1 MQRFMLHNARPRL
14 LMLAVLCTM
23 AGAALATA
31 TDRALI
37 VGVGKFADSSMDLPG
52 IDLDVRLMQE
62 VAERLG
68 FNEIRTLTD
77 ADATYQ
83 GFLDL
88 FETWLIRGTRADDR
102 VLVYVSSH
110 GSRVRD
116 DNGDEPDGKD
126 EALLLHDT
134 RVRRRKL
141 RRFLRD
147 DAFSD
152 LLRRLPSRNVLV
164 LIDACHSGTA
174 YKAIRLHNASLGESE
189 ARTKFFDY
197 PDVPGDDGGHADA
210 AAVDRGA
217 ATRGRQSDNFAFL
230 SAAADDEQALATN
243 KGSVFT
249 LGLNAAVKAAAGA
262 GRELTLPALREQV
275 EAYIR
280 NKIGTELSGSRMHR
294 PQLGGNTRLV
304 NQPLLL
310 AVPQQGGRLWQ
321 QLEALAGRG
330 APLSFK
336 AHQASYRVDDEVVF
350 SLDVPYAGYLNV
362 VNVGPQG
369 DATVLFPNKH
379 HRDNRVTAG
388 SLTLPTDRMPFY
400 YPALRPTGPTL
411 TAAFL
416 TTTELD
422 LYEAA
427 VEGRNA
433 AGELTATLASLSAK
447 AVRDV
452 GVASRKDSRFAAGK
466 VIFEVRE

>member
-1 MQRFMLHNARPRL
+1 MQRSRLPGLCPRAMLFV
-14 LMLAVLCTM
+14 AVFTM
-23 AGAALATA
+23 TAAALAEA
-31 TDRALI
+31 ADRALI
-37 VGVGKFADSSMDLPG
+37 VGVGKYADSSMDLPG
-52 IDLDVRLMQE
+52 IDLDVRLMQA

-68 FNEIRTLTD
+68 FTEIRTLTD

-88 FETWLIRGTRADDR
+88 FESWLIRGTRAEDR

-141 RRFLRD
+141 KRFLRN

-164 LIDACHSGTA
+164 FIDACHSGTA
-174 YKAIRLHNASLGESE
+174 YKAIRLDNASLGETE

-197 PDVPGDDGGHADA
+197 PDVPGDDGGQADA
-210 AAVDRGA
+210 AAVDKGA
-217 ATRGRQSDNFAFL
+217 GTRGNQSDNFAFL

-249 LGLNAAVKAAAGA
+249 LGLNAAVKAAASA
-262 GRELTLPALREQV
+262 GQELTLPALREQV

-294 PQLGGNTRLV
+294 PQLGGSTKLV

-310 AVPQQGGRLWQ
+310 AVPEQGGRLWQ

-330 APLSFK
+330 APLSLK
-336 AHQASYRVDDEVVF
+336 SHQTSYRLDDKVVF
-350 SLDVPYAGYLNV
+350 TLDVPYGGYLNV

-379 HRDNRVTAG
+379 HRDNRVKAG
-388 SLTLPTDRMPFY
+388 SLTLPTDQMLFY
-400 YPALRPTGPTL
+400 YPALKPIGPTL
-411 TAAFL
+411 TVAFL
-416 TTTELD
+416 TAKELD
-422 LYEAA
+422 LYQAA
-427 VEGRNA
+427 VEGRNN

-452 GVASRKDSRFAAGK
+452 GVASREDRRYAAGK
-466 VIFEVRE
+466 VVFEVTD